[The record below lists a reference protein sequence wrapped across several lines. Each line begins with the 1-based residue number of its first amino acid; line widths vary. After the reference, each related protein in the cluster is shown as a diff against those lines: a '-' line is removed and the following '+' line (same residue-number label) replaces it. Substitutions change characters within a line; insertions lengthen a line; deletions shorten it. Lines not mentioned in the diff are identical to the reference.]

1 MHWEKT
7 VRELAE
13 SSQISENL
21 AKHITTLTQL
31 LEELSIERAGE
42 ECIQLL
48 GELPVLSK
56 KALEEGDDSVL
67 KEIEDRLQELEGD
80 QIREFLRIYTT
91 FFHLINSLEQHEI
104 SRINREREFDET
116 PEKPRNESILEA
128 VHRMKEAGYSLEQ
141 ALNVFETMDIQ
152 PTITAHPTEARRRSI
167 LTKQHEIS
175 EMLSCLGNERHTTE
189 EIKYIHNWLLS
200 LVIPRFEI
208 EGG

>member
-91 FFHLINSLEQHEI
+91 FFHLINSFIIPFLVYHKIQHI
-104 SRINREREFDET
+104 QLMS
-116 PEKPRNESILEA
+116 SGL
-128 VHRMKEAGYSLEQ
+128 Q
-141 ALNVFETMDIQ
+141 A
-152 PTITAHPTEARRRSI
+152 
-167 LTKQHEIS
+167 
-175 EMLSCLGNERHTTE
+175 
-189 EIKYIHNWLLS
+189 
-200 LVIPRFEI
+200 
-208 EGG
+208 